1 MHVDGLQKAKSYISK
16 FVPHIKTT
24 YISSLYL
31 ILSGDF
37 DFLWWRIAFVQFL
50 NKCLFLNMKMGFLA
64 ISYIFKFAPHTET
77 YILSLYSML
86 YDNFDFL
93 W

>member
-1 MHVDGLQKAKSYISK
+1 MSLSLFPTSRSTFQAFIRYSLTILISYGKESFVK
-16 FVPHIKTT
+16 F
-24 YISSLYL
+24 
-31 ILSGDF
+31 F
-37 DFLWWRIAFVQFL
+37 

-64 ISYIFKFAPHTET
+64 ISYIFKFVPHTET